1 MSRAGEHK
9 KDNFPYDFFCKNNI
23 MLFLPEINHR
33 KIIGVMKYLV
43 GGKLLT
49 FEFSMSRTG
58 EDKKGNFPYNFFCK
72 NNFMLFLPEINHR
85 KIIDVVKY

>member
-1 MSRAGEHK
+1 MSRVGEHK
-9 KDNFPYDFFCKNNI
+9 KGNFPYDFFCKNNF

-43 GGKLLT
+43 GRKLFT
-49 FEFSMSRTG
+49 FEFSMSRAG
-58 EDKKGNFPYNFFCK
+58 EHKKGNFPYDLFCK

-85 KIIDVVKY
+85 KIIGVMKY